1 MSADEGDQLL
11 RKDREKGLSF
21 QPTTLASGRDQRQD
35 RQVNLFPHHLSC
47 WPLGLN
53 GTKGAT
59 FPHSCRNENAAGESH
74 GAVDIKAL
82 SGKGGHVT
90 LLILTPLITPD

>member
-11 RKDREKGLSF
+11 RKNREKGLSF
-21 QPTTLASGRDQRQD
+21 QHTIPASGRDQRQG

-59 FPHSCRNENAAGESH
+59 FPHSCCNENTAAESR

-82 SGKGGHVT
+82 SGKGGPVI
-90 LLILTPLITPD
+90 LLILIPLVTPD